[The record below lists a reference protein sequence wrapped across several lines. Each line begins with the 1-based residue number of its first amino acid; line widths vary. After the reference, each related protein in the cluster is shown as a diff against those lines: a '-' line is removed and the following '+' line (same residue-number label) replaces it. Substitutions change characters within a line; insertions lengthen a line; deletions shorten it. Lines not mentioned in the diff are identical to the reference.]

1 MNVCNTTK
9 LLKVYE
15 RKTWVLVL
23 IITVPLAAIKNA
35 LQFDSNRYCICKNEL
50 AVDASVALY

>member
-23 IITVPLAAIKNA
+23 ITVPLAAIKKMFSSFIETGIAFVGMN
-35 LQFDSNRYCICKNEL
+35 
-50 AVDASVALY
+50 